1 MGRLNSPL
9 RHEDGR
15 GLDQVSPTGHNL
27 LTLTTGLLLAT
38 RDFPPEE
45 AASADDLVD
54 ADVADVDGGEDDEE
68 AEGGREE
75 DQQAGGDDLGQRTG
89 THLAGKEVKTWLG
102 LGLAIPPPST

>member
-9 RHEDGR
+9 RHEVW
-15 GLDQVSPTGHNL
+15 GLDQVSPTGLNL

-75 DQQAGGDDLGQRTG
+75 DQQAGGDDLGERTG
-89 THLAGKEVKTWLG
+89 THLAGRDKVVSWSKLYHHM
-102 LGLAIPPPST
+102 